1 VFKPWR
7 SPAFRV
13 QALALLVAAFAMTAM
28 LILRDSLDQRF
39 NQRTAVALGADWI
52 LEGTRFPEAAQQQA
66 VADLHYAEAVSFASV
81 LINEDQFLLA
91 SIRALSG
98 GYPLYGEL
106 SVSDSRFSNPYTV
119 DHGPA
124 SGTVWLAGQAL
135 DRLGLKTGEFI
146 TLGERSLLI
155 DKVLV
160 QEPDQQAGFYSMNP
174 RALIHLSDL
183 ESTGVLGPG
192 SRYRHHLMVAANA
205 EQRSQLDELLGATL
219 RPDQSIETVAT
230 TDLRS
235 RGPVE
240 QMFLWSQLA
249 VMLVVLLCAAAIY
262 LTASHRARQQQTL
275 CAVMKTVGARQQQI
289 VRRLLGGDVLAL
301 VLPIVAG
308 VALAVLVGWQLSALL
323 GAEQLF
329 LAPIIWGL
337 VGPILL
343 WLGFAA
349 PTLWVSLSLPATA
362 LLSGREAPTRLGRRV
377 LLIAIVTPVPLA
389 AIMTGSLAALWP
401 LLLLTLAVSL
411 GLPMILWPLVQL
423 LDRFSTRLSLPA
435 RLALRRLSRRKATT
449 LPLLAALII
458 SLTVLSLSVQTG
470 RELLGDWRAT
480 LPEQAPNYFV
490 INLFDQDL
498 DAFNDW
504 LGAHNSKSQPLYP
517 VVRARLTAI
526 NDEPVRSAVTKE
538 EDRAERA
545 LNRDLS
551 LTEAD
556 ALPDSNVLTEGRWAS
571 GPQEVTVESK
581 LADSLGLK
589 LGDSLTF
596 TGAGPAISAT
606 VVGLREVDWESFAPN
621 FYFIFSPDTLKS
633 QGRTWITSFFL
644 PEDQQGELGEL
655 VQQFPQISLLDVNAI
670 LATLQDIIAQAS
682 RAAFVVGVL
691 LLLAALLVLMAA
703 LLAMTDALRR
713 DNRLLIVIGGRR
725 ALLRKTAALQAF
737 YLFGGAALLANLI
750 HLAALIPLGARLF
763 DSQLPLSGWLLLPW
777 AVAGLVT
784 VAALLAPPLMPK
796 GSGLSASQ

>member
-1 VFKPWR
+1 MFKPWR

-13 QALALLVAAFAMTAM
+13 QAIALLVAAFAMTAM
-28 LILRDSLDQRF
+28 LILRDSVDQRF

-52 LEGTRFPEAAQQQA
+52 LEGTRFPEPSQQQA
-66 VADLHYAEAVSFASV
+66 VADLRHAQAVSFSSV
-81 LINEDQFLLA
+81 LINNDQFLLA
-91 SIRALSG
+91 SIRALSEDF
-98 GYPLYGEL
+98 PLYGEL
-106 SVSDSRFSNPYTV
+106 SVSDSRFSEPYPIG
-119 DHGPA
+119 HGPK

-146 TLGERSLLI
+146 TLGERSFLI
-155 DKVLV
+155 TKVLV

-174 RALIHLSDL
+174 RALIHLADL
-183 ESTGVLGPG
+183 ESTAVLGPG
-192 SRYRHHLMVAANA
+192 SRYRHHLLVAADDA
-205 EQRSQLDELLGATL
+205 QRTVLDKQLSDTL
-219 RPDQSIETVAT
+219 RSDQSIETVGT
-230 TDLRS
+230 TELRS
-235 RGPVE
+235 QGPVE

-301 VLPIVAG
+301 LLPILAG
-308 VALAVLVGWQLSALL
+308 VGLAVLVGWQLAALL
-323 GAEQLF
+323 GADGLF
-329 LAPIIWGL
+329 VTPVVWGL
-337 VGPILL
+337 VGPVLL

-362 LLSGREAPTRLGRRV
+362 LLSGREAPARLGRRV
-377 LLIAIVTPVPLA
+377 LLIAILTPIPLA

-411 GLPMILWPLVQL
+411 GLPIILWPLVML
-423 LDRFSTRLSLPA
+423 MDRFSARLGLA
-435 RLALRRLSRRKATT
+435 GRLALRRLSRRKAAT

-458 SLTVLSLSVQTG
+458 SLSVLSLSVQTG

-490 INLFDQDL
+490 INLFDQDI
-498 DAFNDW
+498 DDFKNW
-504 LGAHNSKSQPLYP
+504 LTDHNSEAQPLYP
-517 VVRARLTAI
+517 VVRARLTEI
-526 NDEPVRSAVTKE
+526 NDQPVRDAVTKE
-538 EDRAERA
+538 QDRAERA

-551 LTEAD
+551 LTQA
-556 ALPDSNVLTEGRWAS
+556 ARLPESNKLTDGRWAT
-571 GPQEVTVESK
+571 GQDEVTVETK
-581 LADSLGLK
+581 LAESLGLE

-596 TGAGPAISAT
+596 TGPGPAINAT

-621 FYFIFSPDTLKS
+621 FYFIFSPDTLKAQS
-633 QGRTWITSFFL
+633 RTWITSFFL
-644 PEDQQGELGEL
+644 PQVQQAELGGL
-655 VQQFPQISLLDVNAI
+655 VQKFPQISLLDVNAI
-670 LATLQDIIAQAS
+670 LATLQDIIGQAS

-703 LLAMTDALRR
+703 LLAMTDTLRR
-713 DNRLLIVIGGRR
+713 DNHLLVVIGGRR

-750 HLAALIPLGARLF
+750 HLAALIPLGMRLF
-763 DSQLPLSGWLLLPW
+763 DSQLPLSPWLLLPW
-777 AVAGLVT
+777 SIAALVT
-784 VAALLAPPLMPK
+784 LAALLAPPLMPK
-796 GSGLSASQ
+796 ASATSH

>member
-1 VFKPWR
+1 MFKPWR

-13 QALALLVAAFAMTAM
+13 QAIALLVAAFAMTAM
-28 LILRDSLDQRF
+28 LILRDSVDQRF

-52 LEGTRFPEAAQQQA
+52 LEGTRFPEPSQQQA
-66 VADLHYAEAVSFASV
+66 VADLRHAQAVSFSSV
-81 LINEDQFLLA
+81 LINNDQFLLA
-91 SIRALSG
+91 SIRALSEDF
-98 GYPLYGEL
+98 PLYGEL
-106 SVSDSRFSNPYTV
+106 SVSDSRFSEPYPIG
-119 DHGPA
+119 HGPK

-146 TLGERSLLI
+146 TLGERSFLI
-155 DKVLV
+155 TKVLV

-174 RALIHLSDL
+174 RALIHLADL
-183 ESTGVLGPG
+183 ESTAVLGPG
-192 SRYRHHLMVAANA
+192 SRYRHHLLVAADDA
-205 EQRSQLDELLGATL
+205 QRTVLDKQLSDTL
-219 RPDQSIETVAT
+219 RSDQSIETVGT
-230 TDLRS
+230 TELRS
-235 RGPVE
+235 QGPVE

-301 VLPIVAG
+301 LLPILAG
-308 VALAVLVGWQLSALL
+308 VGLAVLVGWQLAALL
-323 GAEQLF
+323 GADGLF
-329 LAPIIWGL
+329 VTPVVWGL
-337 VGPILL
+337 VGPVLL

-362 LLSGREAPTRLGRRV
+362 LLSGREAPARLGRRV
-377 LLIAIVTPVPLA
+377 LLIAILTPIPLA

-411 GLPMILWPLVQL
+411 GLPIILWPLVML
-423 LDRFSTRLSLPA
+423 MDRFSARLGLA
-435 RLALRRLSRRKATT
+435 GRLALRRLSRRKAAT

-458 SLTVLSLSVQTG
+458 SLSVLSLSVQTG

-490 INLFDQDL
+490 INLFDQDI
-498 DAFNDW
+498 DDFKNW
-504 LGAHNSKSQPLYP
+504 LTDHNSAAQPLYP
-517 VVRARLTAI
+517 VVRARLTGI
-526 NDEPVRSAVTKE
+526 NDQPVRDAVTKE
-538 EDRAERA
+538 QDRAERA

-551 LTEAD
+551 LTQA
-556 ALPDSNVLTEGRWAS
+556 ARLPESNKLTDGRWAT
-571 GPQEVTVESK
+571 GPDEVTVETK
-581 LADSLGLK
+581 LAESLGLE

-596 TGAGPAISAT
+596 TGPGPAINAT

-621 FYFIFSPDTLKS
+621 FYFIFSPDTLKAQS
-633 QGRTWITSFFL
+633 RTWITSFFL
-644 PEDQQGELGEL
+644 PQVQQAELGGL
-655 VQQFPQISLLDVNAI
+655 VQKFPQISLLDVNAI
-670 LATLQDIIAQAS
+670 LATLQDIIGQAS

-703 LLAMTDALRR
+703 LLAMTDTLRR
-713 DNRLLIVIGGRR
+713 DNHLLVVIGGRR

-750 HLAALIPLGARLF
+750 HLAALIPLGMRLF
-763 DSQLPLSGWLLLPW
+763 DSQLPLSPWLLLPW
-777 AVAGLVT
+777 SIAALVT
-784 VAALLAPPLMPK
+784 LAALLAPPLMPK
-796 GSGLSASQ
+796 ASATSH

>member
-1 VFKPWR
+1 MFKPWR

-13 QALALLVAAFAMTAM
+13 QAIALLIAAFAMTAM
-28 LILRDSLDQRF
+28 LILRDSVDQRF

-52 LEGTRFPEAAQQQA
+52 LEGTRFPEPSQQQA
-66 VADLHYAEAVSFASV
+66 VADLRHAQAVSFSSV
-81 LINEDQFLLA
+81 LINNDQFLLA
-91 SIRALSG
+91 SIRALSEDF
-98 GYPLYGEL
+98 PLYGEL
-106 SVSDSRFSNPYTV
+106 SVSDSRFSEPYPIG
-119 DHGPA
+119 HGPK

-146 TLGERSLLI
+146 TLGERSFLI
-155 DKVLV
+155 TKVLV

-174 RALIHLSDL
+174 RALIHLADL
-183 ESTGVLGPG
+183 ESTAVLGPG
-192 SRYRHHLMVAANA
+192 SRYRHHLLVAADDA
-205 EQRSQLDELLGATL
+205 QRTVLDKQLSDTL
-219 RPDQSIETVAT
+219 RSDQSIETVGT
-230 TDLRS
+230 TELRS
-235 RGPVE
+235 QGPVE

-301 VLPIVAG
+301 LLPILAG
-308 VALAVLVGWQLSALL
+308 VGLAVLVGWQLAALL
-323 GAEQLF
+323 GADGLF
-329 LAPIIWGL
+329 VTPVVWGL
-337 VGPILL
+337 VGPVLL

-362 LLSGREAPTRLGRRV
+362 LLSGREAPARLGRRV
-377 LLIAIVTPVPLA
+377 LLIAILTPIPLA

-411 GLPMILWPLVQL
+411 GLPIILWPLVML
-423 LDRFSTRLSLPA
+423 MDRFSARLGLA
-435 RLALRRLSRRKATT
+435 GRLALRRLSRRKAAT

-458 SLTVLSLSVQTG
+458 SLSVLSLSVQTG

-490 INLFDQDL
+490 INLFDQDI
-498 DAFNDW
+498 DDFKNW
-504 LGAHNSKSQPLYP
+504 LTDHNSEAQPLYP
-517 VVRARLTAI
+517 VVRARLTEI
-526 NDEPVRSAVTKE
+526 NDQPVRDAVTKE
-538 EDRAERA
+538 QDRAERA

-551 LTEAD
+551 LTQA
-556 ALPDSNVLTEGRWAS
+556 ARLPESNKLTDGRWAT
-571 GPQEVTVESK
+571 GQDEVTVETK
-581 LADSLGLK
+581 LAESLGLE

-596 TGAGPAISAT
+596 TGPGPAINAT

-621 FYFIFSPDTLKS
+621 FYFIFSPDTLKAQS
-633 QGRTWITSFFL
+633 RTWITSFFL
-644 PEDQQGELGEL
+644 PQVQQAELGGL
-655 VQQFPQISLLDVNAI
+655 VQKFPQISLLDVNAI
-670 LATLQDIIAQAS
+670 LATLQDIIGQAS

-703 LLAMTDALRR
+703 LLAMTDTLRR
-713 DNRLLIVIGGRR
+713 DNHLLVVIGGRR

-750 HLAALIPLGARLF
+750 HLAALIPLGMRLF
-763 DSQLPLSGWLLLPW
+763 DSQLPLSPWLLLPW
-777 AVAGLVT
+777 SIAALVT
-784 VAALLAPPLMPK
+784 LAALLAPPLMPK
-796 GSGLSASQ
+796 ASATSH

>member
-1 VFKPWR
+1 MFKPWR

-13 QALALLVAAFAMTAM
+13 QAIALLVAAFAMTAM
-28 LILRDSLDQRF
+28 LILRDSVDQRF

-52 LEGTRFPEAAQQQA
+52 LEGTRFPEPSQQQA
-66 VADLHYAEAVSFASV
+66 VADLRHAQAVSFSSV
-81 LINEDQFLLA
+81 LINNDQFLLA
-91 SIRALSG
+91 SIRALSEDF
-98 GYPLYGEL
+98 PLYGEL
-106 SVSDSRFSNPYTV
+106 SVSDSRFSEPYPIG
-119 DHGPA
+119 HGPK

-146 TLGERSLLI
+146 TLGERSFLI
-155 DKVLV
+155 TKVLV

-174 RALIHLSDL
+174 RALIHLADL
-183 ESTGVLGPG
+183 ESTAVLGPG
-192 SRYRHHLMVAANA
+192 SRYRHHLLVAADDA
-205 EQRSQLDELLGATL
+205 QRTVLDKQLSDTL
-219 RPDQSIETVAT
+219 RSDQSIETVGT
-230 TDLRS
+230 TELRS
-235 RGPVE
+235 QGPVE

-301 VLPIVAG
+301 LLPILAG
-308 VALAVLVGWQLSALL
+308 VGLAVLVGWQLAALL
-323 GAEQLF
+323 GADGLF
-329 LAPIIWGL
+329 VTPVVWGL
-337 VGPILL
+337 VGPVLL

-362 LLSGREAPTRLGRRV
+362 LLSGREAPARLGRRV
-377 LLIAIVTPVPLA
+377 LLIAILTPIPLA

-411 GLPMILWPLVQL
+411 GLPIILWPLVML
-423 LDRFSTRLSLPA
+423 MDRFSARLGLA
-435 RLALRRLSRRKATT
+435 GRLALRRLSRRKAAT

-458 SLTVLSLSVQTG
+458 SLSVLSLSVQTG

-490 INLFDQDL
+490 INLFDQDI
-498 DAFNDW
+498 DDFKNW
-504 LGAHNSKSQPLYP
+504 LTDHNSEAQPLYP
-517 VVRARLTAI
+517 VVRARLTEI
-526 NDEPVRSAVTKE
+526 NDQPVRDAVTKE
-538 EDRAERA
+538 QDRAERA

-551 LTEAD
+551 LTQA
-556 ALPDSNVLTEGRWAS
+556 ARLPESNKLTDGRWAT
-571 GPQEVTVESK
+571 GPDEVTVETK
-581 LADSLGLK
+581 LAESLGLE

-596 TGAGPAISAT
+596 TGPGPAINAT

-621 FYFIFSPDTLKS
+621 FYFIFSPDTLKAQS
-633 QGRTWITSFFL
+633 RTWITSFFL
-644 PEDQQGELGEL
+644 PQVQQAELGGL
-655 VQQFPQISLLDVNAI
+655 VQKFPQISLLDVNAI
-670 LATLQDIIAQAS
+670 LATLQDIIGQAS

-703 LLAMTDALRR
+703 LLAMTDTLRR
-713 DNRLLIVIGGRR
+713 DNHLLVVIGGRR

-750 HLAALIPLGARLF
+750 HLAALIPLGMRLF
-763 DSQLPLSGWLLLPW
+763 DSQLPLSPWLLLPW
-777 AVAGLVT
+777 SIAALVT
-784 VAALLAPPLMPK
+784 LAALLAPPLMPK
-796 GSGLSASQ
+796 ASATSH

>member
-13 QALALLVAAFAMTAM
+13 QAIALLVAAFAMTAM
-28 LILRDSLDQRF
+28 LILRDSVDQRF

-52 LEGTRFPEAAQQQA
+52 LEGTRFPEPSQQQA
-66 VADLHYAEAVSFASV
+66 VADLRHAQAVSFSSV
-81 LINEDQFLLA
+81 LINNDQFLLA
-91 SIRALSG
+91 SIRALSEDF
-98 GYPLYGEL
+98 PLYGEL
-106 SVSDSRFSNPYTV
+106 SVSDSRFSEPYPIG
-119 DHGPA
+119 HGPK

-146 TLGERSLLI
+146 TLGERSFLI
-155 DKVLV
+155 TKVLV

-174 RALIHLSDL
+174 RALIHLADL
-183 ESTGVLGPG
+183 ESTAVLGPG
-192 SRYRHHLMVAANA
+192 SRYRHHLLVAADDA
-205 EQRSQLDELLGATL
+205 QRTVLDKQLSDTL
-219 RPDQSIETVAT
+219 RSDQSIETVGT
-230 TDLRS
+230 TELRS
-235 RGPVE
+235 QGPVE

-301 VLPIVAG
+301 LLPILAG
-308 VALAVLVGWQLSALL
+308 IGLAVLVGWQLAALL
-323 GAEQLF
+323 GADGLF
-329 LAPIIWGL
+329 VTPVVWGL
-337 VGPILL
+337 VGPVLL

-362 LLSGREAPTRLGRRV
+362 LLSGREAPARLGRRV
-377 LLIAIVTPVPLA
+377 LLIAILTPIPLA

-411 GLPMILWPLVQL
+411 GLPMILWPLVML
-423 LDRFSTRLSLPA
+423 MDRFSARLGLA
-435 RLALRRLSRRKATT
+435 GRLALRRLSRRKAAT

-458 SLTVLSLSVQTG
+458 SLSVLSLSVQTG

-490 INLFDQDL
+490 INLFDQDI
-498 DAFNDW
+498 DDFKNW
-504 LGAHNSKSQPLYP
+504 LTDHNSEAQPLYP
-517 VVRARLTAI
+517 VVRARLTEI
-526 NDEPVRSAVTKE
+526 NDQPVRDAVTKE
-538 EDRAERA
+538 QDRAERA

-551 LTEAD
+551 LTQA
-556 ALPDSNVLTEGRWAS
+556 ARLPESNKLTHGRWAT
-571 GPQEVTVESK
+571 GPDEVTVETK
-581 LADSLGLK
+581 LAESLGLE

-596 TGAGPAISAT
+596 TGPGPAINAT

-621 FYFIFSPDTLKS
+621 FYFIFSPDTLKAQS
-633 QGRTWITSFFL
+633 RTWITSFFL
-644 PEDQQGELGEL
+644 PQVQQAELGGL
-655 VQQFPQISLLDVNAI
+655 VQKFPQISLLDVNAI
-670 LATLQDIIAQAS
+670 LATLQDIIGQAS

-703 LLAMTDALRR
+703 LLAMTDTLRR
-713 DNRLLIVIGGRR
+713 DNHLLVVIGGRR

-737 YLFGGAALLANLI
+737 YLFGGSALLANLI
-750 HLAALIPLGARLF
+750 HLAALIPLGMRLF
-763 DSQLPLSGWLLLPW
+763 DSQLPLSPWLLLPW
-777 AVAGLVT
+777 SIAALVT
-784 VAALLAPPLMPK
+784 LAALLAPPLMPK
-796 GSGLSASQ
+796 ASATSH

>member
-13 QALALLVAAFAMTAM
+13 QAIALLVAAFAMTAM
-28 LILRDSLDQRF
+28 LILRDSVDQRF

-52 LEGTRFPEAAQQQA
+52 LEGTRFPEPSQQQA
-66 VADLHYAEAVSFASV
+66 VADLRHAQAVSFSSV
-81 LINEDQFLLA
+81 LINNDQFLLA
-91 SIRALSG
+91 SIRALSEDF
-98 GYPLYGEL
+98 PLYGEL
-106 SVSDSRFSNPYTV
+106 SVSDSRFSEPYPIG
-119 DHGPA
+119 HGPK

-146 TLGERSLLI
+146 TLGERSFLI
-155 DKVLV
+155 TKVLV

-174 RALIHLSDL
+174 RALIHLADL
-183 ESTGVLGPG
+183 ESTAVLGPG
-192 SRYRHHLMVAANA
+192 SRYRHHLLVAADDA
-205 EQRSQLDELLGATL
+205 QRTVLDKQLSDTL
-219 RPDQSIETVAT
+219 RSDQSIETVGT
-230 TDLRS
+230 TELRS
-235 RGPVE
+235 QGPVE

-301 VLPIVAG
+301 LLPILAG
-308 VALAVLVGWQLSALL
+308 VGLAVLVGWQLAALL
-323 GAEQLF
+323 GADGLF
-329 LAPIIWGL
+329 VTPVVWGL
-337 VGPILL
+337 VGPVLL

-362 LLSGREAPTRLGRRV
+362 LLSGREAPARLGRRV
-377 LLIAIVTPVPLA
+377 LLIAILTPIPLA

-411 GLPMILWPLVQL
+411 GLPMILWPLVML
-423 LDRFSTRLSLPA
+423 MDRFSARLGLA
-435 RLALRRLSRRKATT
+435 GRLALRRLSRRKAAT

-458 SLTVLSLSVQTG
+458 SLSVLSLSVQTG

-490 INLFDQDL
+490 INLFDQDI
-498 DAFNDW
+498 DDFKNW
-504 LGAHNSKSQPLYP
+504 LTDHNSEAQPLYP
-517 VVRARLTAI
+517 VVRARLTEI
-526 NDEPVRSAVTKE
+526 NDQPVRDAVTKE
-538 EDRAERA
+538 QDRAERA

-551 LTEAD
+551 LTQA
-556 ALPDSNVLTEGRWAS
+556 ARLPESNKLTDGRWAT
-571 GPQEVTVESK
+571 GQDEVTVETK
-581 LADSLGLK
+581 LAESLGLE

-596 TGAGPAISAT
+596 TGPGPAINAT

-621 FYFIFSPDTLKS
+621 FYFIFSPDTLKAQS
-633 QGRTWITSFFL
+633 RTWITSFFL
-644 PEDQQGELGEL
+644 PQVQQAELGGL
-655 VQQFPQISLLDVNAI
+655 VQKFPQISLLDVNAI
-670 LATLQDIIAQAS
+670 LATLQDIIGQAS

-703 LLAMTDALRR
+703 LLAMTDTLRR
-713 DNRLLIVIGGRR
+713 DNHLLVVIGGRR

-750 HLAALIPLGARLF
+750 HLAALIPLGMRLF
-763 DSQLPLSGWLLLPW
+763 DSQLPLSPWLLLPW
-777 AVAGLVT
+777 SIAALVT
-784 VAALLAPPLMPK
+784 LAALLAPPLMPK
-796 GSGLSASQ
+796 ASATSH

>member
-1 VFKPWR
+1 MFKPWR

-13 QALALLVAAFAMTAM
+13 QAIALLVAAFAMTAM
-28 LILRDSLDQRF
+28 LILRDSVDKRF

-52 LEGTRFPEAAQQQA
+52 LEGTRFPEPSQQQA
-66 VADLHYAEAVSFASV
+66 VADLRHAQAVSFSSV
-81 LINEDQFLLA
+81 LINNDQFLLA
-91 SIRALSG
+91 SIRALSEDF
-98 GYPLYGEL
+98 PLYGEL
-106 SVSDSRFSNPYTV
+106 SVSDSRFSEPYPIG
-119 DHGPA
+119 HGPK

-146 TLGERSLLI
+146 TLGERSFLI
-155 DKVLV
+155 TKVLV

-174 RALIHLSDL
+174 RALIHLADL
-183 ESTGVLGPG
+183 ESTAVLGPG
-192 SRYRHHLMVAANA
+192 SRYRHHLLVAADDA
-205 EQRSQLDELLGATL
+205 QRTVLDKQLSDTL
-219 RPDQSIETVAT
+219 RSDQSIETVGT
-230 TDLRS
+230 TELRS
-235 RGPVE
+235 QGPVE

-301 VLPIVAG
+301 LLPILAG
-308 VALAVLVGWQLSALL
+308 VGLAVLVGWQLAALL
-323 GAEQLF
+323 GADGLF
-329 LAPIIWGL
+329 VTPVVWGL
-337 VGPILL
+337 VGPVLL

-362 LLSGREAPTRLGRRV
+362 LLSGREAPARLGRRV
-377 LLIAIVTPVPLA
+377 LLIAILTPIPLA

-411 GLPMILWPLVQL
+411 GLPMILWPLVML
-423 LDRFSTRLSLPA
+423 MDRFSARLGLA
-435 RLALRRLSRRKATT
+435 GRLALRRLSRRKAAT

-458 SLTVLSLSVQTG
+458 SLSVLSLSVQTG

-490 INLFDQDL
+490 INLFDQDI
-498 DAFNDW
+498 DDFKNW
-504 LGAHNSKSQPLYP
+504 LTDHNSEAQPLYP
-517 VVRARLTAI
+517 VVRARLTEI
-526 NDEPVRSAVTKE
+526 NDQPVRDAVTKE
-538 EDRAERA
+538 QDRAERA

-551 LTEAD
+551 LTQA
-556 ALPDSNVLTEGRWAS
+556 ARLPESNKLTDGRWAT
-571 GPQEVTVESK
+571 GQDEVTVETK
-581 LADSLGLK
+581 LAESLGLE

-596 TGAGPAISAT
+596 TGPGPAINAT

-621 FYFIFSPDTLKS
+621 FYFIFSPDTLKAQS
-633 QGRTWITSFFL
+633 RTWITSFFL
-644 PEDQQGELGEL
+644 PQVQQAELGGL
-655 VQQFPQISLLDVNAI
+655 VQKFPQISLLDVNAI
-670 LATLQDIIAQAS
+670 LATLQDIIGQAS

-703 LLAMTDALRR
+703 LLAMTDTLRR
-713 DNRLLIVIGGRR
+713 DNHLLVVIGGRR

-750 HLAALIPLGARLF
+750 HLAALIPLGMRLF
-763 DSQLPLSGWLLLPW
+763 DSQLPLSPWLLLPW
-777 AVAGLVT
+777 SIAALVT
-784 VAALLAPPLMPK
+784 LAALLAPPLMPK
-796 GSGLSASQ
+796 ASATSH

>member
-1 VFKPWR
+1 MFKPWR

-13 QALALLVAAFAMTAM
+13 QAIALLVAAFAMTAM
-28 LILRDSLDQRF
+28 LILRDSVDQRF

-52 LEGTRFPEAAQQQA
+52 LEGTRFPEPSQQQA
-66 VADLHYAEAVSFASV
+66 VADLRHAQAVSFSSV
-81 LINEDQFLLA
+81 LINNDQFLLA
-91 SIRALSG
+91 SIRALSEDF
-98 GYPLYGEL
+98 PLYGEL
-106 SVSDSRFSNPYTV
+106 SVSDSRFSEPYPIG
-119 DHGPA
+119 HGPK

-146 TLGERSLLI
+146 TLGERSFLI
-155 DKVLV
+155 TKVLV

-174 RALIHLSDL
+174 RALIHLADL
-183 ESTGVLGPG
+183 ESTAVLGPG
-192 SRYRHHLMVAANA
+192 SRYRHHLLVAADDA
-205 EQRSQLDELLGATL
+205 QRTVLDKQLSDTL
-219 RPDQSIETVAT
+219 RSDQSIETVGT
-230 TDLRS
+230 TELRS
-235 RGPVE
+235 QGPVE

-301 VLPIVAG
+301 LLPILAG
-308 VALAVLVGWQLSALL
+308 VGLAVLVGWQLAALL
-323 GAEQLF
+323 GADGLF
-329 LAPIIWGL
+329 VTPVVWGL
-337 VGPILL
+337 VGPVLL

-362 LLSGREAPTRLGRRV
+362 LLSGREAPARLGRRV
-377 LLIAIVTPVPLA
+377 LLIAILTPIPLA

-411 GLPMILWPLVQL
+411 GLPMILWPLVML
-423 LDRFSTRLSLPA
+423 MDRFSARLGLA
-435 RLALRRLSRRKATT
+435 GRLALRRLSRRKAAT

-458 SLTVLSLSVQTG
+458 SLSVLSLSVQTG

-490 INLFDQDL
+490 INLFDQDI
-498 DAFNDW
+498 DDFKNW
-504 LGAHNSKSQPLYP
+504 LTDHNSEAQPLYP
-517 VVRARLTAI
+517 VVRARLTEI
-526 NDEPVRSAVTKE
+526 NDQPVRDAVTKE
-538 EDRAERA
+538 QDRAERA

-551 LTEAD
+551 LTQA
-556 ALPDSNVLTEGRWAS
+556 ARLPESNKLTDGRWAT
-571 GPQEVTVESK
+571 GQDEVTVETK
-581 LADSLGLK
+581 LAESLGLE

-596 TGAGPAISAT
+596 TGPGPAINAT

-621 FYFIFSPDTLKS
+621 FYFIFSPDTLKAQS
-633 QGRTWITSFFL
+633 RTWITSFFL
-644 PEDQQGELGEL
+644 PQVQQAELGGL
-655 VQQFPQISLLDVNAI
+655 VQKFPQISLLDVNAI
-670 LATLQDIIAQAS
+670 LATLQDIIGQAS

-703 LLAMTDALRR
+703 LLAMTDTLRR
-713 DNRLLIVIGGRR
+713 DNHLLVVIGGRR

-750 HLAALIPLGARLF
+750 HLAALIPLGMRLF
-763 DSQLPLSGWLLLPW
+763 DSQLPLSPWLLLPW
-777 AVAGLVT
+777 SIAALVT
-784 VAALLAPPLMPK
+784 LAALLAPPLMPK
-796 GSGLSASQ
+796 ASATSH

>member
-13 QALALLVAAFAMTAM
+13 QAIALLVAAFAMTAM
-28 LILRDSLDQRF
+28 LILRDSVDKRF

-52 LEGTRFPEAAQQQA
+52 LEGTRFPEPSQQQA
-66 VADLHYAEAVSFASV
+66 VADLRHAQAVSFSSV
-81 LINEDQFLLA
+81 LINNDQFLLA
-91 SIRALSG
+91 SIRALSEDF
-98 GYPLYGEL
+98 PLYGEL
-106 SVSDSRFSNPYTV
+106 SVSDSRFSEPYPIG
-119 DHGPA
+119 HGPK

-146 TLGERSLLI
+146 TLGERSFLI
-155 DKVLV
+155 TKVLV

-174 RALIHLSDL
+174 RALIHLADL
-183 ESTGVLGPG
+183 ESTAVLGPG
-192 SRYRHHLMVAANA
+192 SRYRHHLLVAADDA
-205 EQRSQLDELLGATL
+205 QRTVLDKQLSDTL
-219 RPDQSIETVAT
+219 RSDQSIETVGT
-230 TDLRS
+230 TELRS
-235 RGPVE
+235 QGPVE

-301 VLPIVAG
+301 LLPILAG
-308 VALAVLVGWQLSALL
+308 VGLAVLVGWQLAALL
-323 GAEQLF
+323 GADGLF
-329 LAPIIWGL
+329 VTPVVWGL
-337 VGPILL
+337 VGPVLL

-362 LLSGREAPTRLGRRV
+362 LLSGREAPARLGRRV
-377 LLIAIVTPVPLA
+377 LLIAILTPIPLA

-411 GLPMILWPLVQL
+411 GLPMILWPLVML
-423 LDRFSTRLSLPA
+423 MDRFSARLGLA
-435 RLALRRLSRRKATT
+435 GRLALRRLSRRKAAT

-458 SLTVLSLSVQTG
+458 SLSVLSLSVQTG

-490 INLFDQDL
+490 INLFDQDI
-498 DAFNDW
+498 DDFKNW
-504 LGAHNSKSQPLYP
+504 LTDHNSEAQPLYP
-517 VVRARLTAI
+517 VVRARLTEI
-526 NDEPVRSAVTKE
+526 NDQPVRDAVTKE
-538 EDRAERA
+538 QDRAERA

-551 LTEAD
+551 LTQA
-556 ALPDSNVLTEGRWAS
+556 ARLPESNKLTDGRWAT
-571 GPQEVTVESK
+571 GQDEVTVETK
-581 LADSLGLK
+581 LAESLGLE

-596 TGAGPAISAT
+596 TGPGPAINAT

-621 FYFIFSPDTLKS
+621 FYFIFSPDTLKAQS
-633 QGRTWITSFFL
+633 RTWITSFFL
-644 PEDQQGELGEL
+644 PQVQQAELGGL
-655 VQQFPQISLLDVNAI
+655 VQKFPQISLLDVNAI
-670 LATLQDIIAQAS
+670 LATLQDIIGQAS

-703 LLAMTDALRR
+703 LLAMTDTLRR
-713 DNRLLIVIGGRR
+713 DNHLLVVIGGRR

-750 HLAALIPLGARLF
+750 HLAALIPLGMRLF
-763 DSQLPLSGWLLLPW
+763 DSQLPLSPWLLLPW
-777 AVAGLVT
+777 SIAALVT
-784 VAALLAPPLMPK
+784 LAALLAPPLMPK
-796 GSGLSASQ
+796 ASATSH